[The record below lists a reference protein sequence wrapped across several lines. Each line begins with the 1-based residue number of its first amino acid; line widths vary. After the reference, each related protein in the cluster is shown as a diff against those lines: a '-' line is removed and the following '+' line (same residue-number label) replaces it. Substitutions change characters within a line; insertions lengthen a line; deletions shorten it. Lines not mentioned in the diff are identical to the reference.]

1 MRHFALLLALTALA
15 PASPAQNYTTAGG
28 LRLGTEWGLTL
39 QQRIQKKWTAE
50 FILQSAWNSDRFTF
64 TALGEK
70 HSALLFR
77 GVNLYAGAG
86 PHFGWEEGGTEAP
99 STTGVFG
106 LSLVAG
112 GELTL
117 GRFVVSYDLKPA
129 IDLVGGEK
137 PLRWQSGLSVRYVL
151 VKGKVF
157 RKWERKRKK
166 RKRRKDKPRIKIFPS
181 KKDGDR
187 G

>member
-1 MRHFALLLALTALA
+1 MRHFALLLVLTAL
-15 PASPAQNYTTAGG
+15 SPTSRAQNYTTAGG

-50 FILQSAWNSDRFTF
+50 LILQSGWNSERFTF
-64 TALGEK
+64 TALAEK

-86 PHFGWEEGGTEAP
+86 PHFGWEE
-99 STTGVFG
+99 STGETASSRGVVG
-106 LSLVAG
+106 LSLVGG

-117 GRFVVSYDLKPA
+117 GRFVLSYDLKPA

-166 RKRRKDKPRIKIFPS
+166 RKRQKEKPRIRLFPP
-181 KKDGDR
+181 KE
-187 G
+187 